1 MLHINNNQS
10 SKIWVCIVELARA
23 QLCSSV
29 LRMIANRE
37 TLRVNN
43 NLTKRRQQ
51 RDTTRE
57 DRAVCAGVPT
67 L

>member
-1 MLHINNNQS
+1 MLHIHNNQS
-10 SKIWVCIVELARA
+10 SKIRA
-23 QLCSSV
+23 LSLCSV